1 MEFGNDEV
9 IKYIENRVG
18 YKYLRISETDGFK
31 NLEIKEKVRKEYF
44 YWIKKILKS
53 KLNSGN
59 IAKVINY
66 RTVAVMK
73 YGARGVLRRNE
84 RLCIPN

>member
-1 MEFGNDEV
+1 M
-9 IKYIENRVG
+9 G
-18 YKYLRISETDGFK
+18 YKYLRVLETGGFK

-44 YWIKKILKS
+44 YSIKKILKS

-59 IAKVINY
+59 IAKVINS

-84 RLCIPN
+84 RPCTPN

>member
-18 YKYLRISETDGFK
+18 YKYLRILETDGFK

-44 YWIKKILKS
+44 YRIKKILKS

-59 IAKVINY
+59 V

>member
-9 IKYIENRVG
+9 IKYIGYRVG
-18 YKYLRISETDGFK
+18 YKYLRVLETDGFK
-31 NLEIKEKVRKEYF
+31 NLEIKENVRKEYF
-44 YWIKKILKS
+44 YRIKKILKS
-53 KLNSGN
+53 KLN
-59 IAKVINY
+59 IAKVINC

-84 RLCIPN
+84 RPGTPN